1 MNYGAP
7 LRCCGLPGSSC
18 EVCGR
23 SSSALQRVSIEGSL
37 LLVCPS
43 CLSRLGSRAVIVREE
58 KKAVER
64 RVVKAKGGLEGFDLA
79 ADFGERVRR
88 AREARGW
95 SEAALAQRLRVGVD
109 VIRRIESGK
118 FKPPLQL
125 ARSIERVLKVKLL
138 VPTEEEGL
146 EATGRPGP
154 VTFGDV
160 VVVRRGEE

>member
-1 MNYGAP
+1 LNYGAP

-58 KKAVER
+58 RKAVER
-64 RVVKAKGGLEGFDLA
+64 RVVKVKGGLEGFDLA
-79 ADFGERVRR
+79 ADFGERV
-88 AREARGW
+88 
-95 SEAALAQRLRVGVD
+95 D
-109 VIRRIESGK
+109 VIRRIESGR